1 MSAGSCWSQQNSI
14 DINDSRRPSED
25 CPLPIMHHH
34 LHAIFKEH
42 QIMSPIKEI
51 SSTNHQ
57 HQNMSEPVHLEE
69 VIEQIDQLAHDDN
82 ALSKRL
88 TKENTSIENDSSK
101 PISQGSIKQTSKE
114 KMEYTSERAQSSA
127 SLISPANTNIM
138 EERRASLSLLISCNK
153 QQNLQSNRL
162 SPQHIPHAVSGG
174 QGNGKSKTRPSSPKK
189 YHINPSRCDSLS
201 KLNSSHGTMV
211 GPQGPSL
218 NLHYPS
224 NRYRTTLAIGKK
236 SHPSTGTSTS
246 SLANIP
252 PPGSLCATSRRNQWR
267 RKRPMSLDTVLMKK
281 DGNKPILEEDASS
294 GIVEP
299 W

>member
-25 CPLPIMHHH
+25 CPLPMMHHH

-69 VIEQIDQLAHDDN
+69 VIEQIDQIAQDDN
-82 ALSKRL
+82 ALSERL
-88 TKENTSIENDSSK
+88 TKQRTSNEYDSSK
-101 PISQGSIKQTSKE
+101 PTTKTSIEKSSKE
-114 KMEYTSERAQSSA
+114 KLEYTSERAHSSS
-127 SLISPANTNIM
+127 SLISPANANVL
-138 EERRASLSLLISCNK
+138 EERRASLSLLISNNK

-162 SPQHIPHAVSGG
+162 SPQNVPHAVSSG
-174 QGNGKSKTRPSSPKK
+174 QGNGKSKTRPSSPKT
-189 YHINPSRCDSLS
+189 YSINPSRCDSLS

-211 GPQGPSL
+211 GPQGPPL

-236 SHPSTGTSTS
+236 SHPSTGSSTS
-246 SLANIP
+246 SLANVTA
-252 PPGSLCATSRRNQWR
+252 PGSMCASSRRNQWR

-281 DGNKPILEEDASS
+281 DGNRPILEEEASS
-294 GIVEP
+294 GL